1 LIKRL
6 CTNAFIVKLI
16 NLLFVSIMI
25 DMKVKL
31 RDTVAYILINI
42 ETGKEYEIV
51 DRIKKIEGV
60 TEALITYGMWDIVVR
75 VEVYSLPYLD
85 KIVSTIRQID
95 GVRQTT
101 TLISI

>member
-1 LIKRL
+1 MCAGVLHSK
-6 CTNAFIVKLI
+6 AYKFINCIPSMI
-16 NLLFVSIMI
+16 N
-25 DMKVKL
+25 MKVKL

-42 ETGKEYEIV
+42 ETGKEYEVV
-51 DRIKKIEGV
+51 DKIKKIEGV

-75 VEVYSLPYLD
+75 VEVCSLPYLD

>member
-1 LIKRL
+1 MIKRL